1 MKKQIKLILLT
12 IFALALFTSVYS
24 QASSFPSDTYKPVY
38 SDPKIRDAIDFLT
51 NRLPQLVVEDR
62 AKAVAE
68 YQTYFTELNKL
79 DEMDVLYLVGHFY
92 SMVDDAKRAIPYF
105 ELLINDPRL
114 GEESRRMLNLLL
126 YYRSV
131 FYLQGEGSQSKQD
144 FLEDVLNLFPTGK
157 YYPTYLY
164 LWADVASE
172 NNRHEDISN
181 YLQNYNSNRDWIQ
194 NSFIPRKQAIINRI
208 NNLNFDRFYQNPT
221 NEEYLV
227 SDNEISAIQNDLQA
241 LYNEFKAVRGLVMVD
256 IIDKMSTD
264 ESKLLEDLKQQLKL
278 YITPP
283 PLDLASLASV
293 DYTTSEKGPYGKYR
307 EGAVLL
313 AELKGTADYYG
324 QVIDVLDR
332 FFDRRYELFISDDAS
347 VKGKNFSDMELK
359 RLIDIERNIY
369 LYTDIIKSIDALMA
383 DPAYPSRN
391 TDLRPERQE
400 YEEKLADLQIRKRRY
415 LTIRKHDDAME
426 EAVFNE
432 LLEEYYALNRE
443 RNSLNELLPQV
454 EEVMTALIMK
464 NYPKDMQ
471 DNISNQKF
479 LAGNAA
485 SKSLAANDNFNA
497 YLTNLDFIQLELD
510 YRNLRYRDQQRLAK
524 VAANEL
530 SYDESIQQRN
540 QILAEKE
547 ALLIR
552 HRDFVANNPGFQAL
566 EQPSGGYLINN
577 SILYY
582 NMAELQYAVDLEHPE
597 LALGYYRKVLQTDPE
612 FFLKDY
618 ALYNIGYLSTEAKKE
633 EMDPQIAEFRKNN
646 PNSSRP
652 SALRYKES
660 DFREAL
666 SAYQEITAT
675 DKYKESPFY
684 DESLYRLSLLNF
696 LLGTDADEPVVYYTE
711 ARKGFDQLINNPNSK
726 YRYEALYQRAWV
738 NMNQGDEASLKLAMS
753 DFTKLL
759 TAVDDGKIDSQYL
772 AQDYKDNSIDNIA
785 YTLIA
790 LDGVDF
796 AAESKGTSEI
806 QVAMA
811 NYEDKQAKGRIL
823 EKAALLKIGMQA
835 PLQAIDFME
844 LRLKTAPLEL
854 TNPSIVDSI
863 IKLYHTP
870 GLPLRQGTDLAAI
883 RNEKYQFIMD
893 NYNNQSDWYNA
904 NIKQKNIDD
913 PALALQLQVIRN
925 AYEEIRIRR
934 YNALITNPSDETR
947 TLYAQH
953 MMAYSSYSELFGSNY
968 AQWQKQNEKTEAELS
983 GVIAEKRNRPEDYFT
998 AIKSLNSYND
1008 KYQDNPDYFNFEGL
1022 AYKYAQTAYAMIS
1035 DSLAQPDYKPSQG
1048 VPSSSEALYT
1058 FYRDASL
1065 RFYNVLQKPANNSE
1079 ANVQSAAQVMMN
1091 LAEIEIGRGKKSAAK
1106 AHYLQLV
1113 EFEDRLDST
1122 TRRSVYLSLANL
1134 SEDEQNY
1141 TEAESWY
1148 RKALVYARNQQDANE
1163 IDQQIKLQIQ
1173 NNYELA
1179 ERDGN
1184 FSLVAAEHLRLA
1196 EEYKGDRTKYS
1207 GFQYQAS
1214 EAYKKA
1220 GMYQKAIDLKLD
1232 MAKSYNTMDEKYY
1245 LYYDSWTIADS
1256 LMHDEIQGKKLRQE
1270 FIALYPASNRAFNLQ
1285 VQEIDKLSKEP
1296 SQRETAAEMYIELHD
1311 LVRAKKIDSGSVS
1324 AADIYLWAV
1333 DLYRETNNKEK
1344 IIELLTYFT
1353 QTYPDHAQNTEFLTL
1368 LADEYLARGDNAKFE
1383 QYARQI
1389 YLKDNTKSARYL
1401 TTANQKLG
1409 RIAMD
1414 FDAAYAK
1421 QDWELA
1427 FQKRD
1432 EFKRMEAQYI
1442 KEGLPMNN
1450 EAAYAVFTKAEKD
1463 NRDQQAKM
1471 SYLRNFD
1478 QQLNAAEQS
1487 NFLKS
1492 SPAQLILVNNNTTWQ
1507 KHLFGGTPNRI
1518 PALKST
1524 VEAQYKGIL
1533 KLMEQPGS
1541 EYLDNAR
1548 RLRAL
1553 DLICRVNEHAANA
1566 IRTQVNRYL
1575 EVAGE
1580 MSPFKNRKQY
1590 SQAQYDELVNNEL
1603 LPYAQRFIDQYNASA
1618 AEIYLQIHTN
1628 YALAGYTDQYTNRAA
1643 EKLQTMNMLP
1653 DYKTETYPLNDGW
1666 NITITQP
1673 GGSANLYTYG
1683 ISATKTPKGQQLGKV
1698 SIPAKKNLVIER
1710 EINAKVAPDF
1720 VFMHLVFPYDPE
1732 ISVNGTTVEYVYV
1745 PIDTL
1750 DAQDPLTTRYAVR
1763 IDGKYWKAGS
1773 NGVKAVFP
1781 NQGIE
1786 PVSLHLNTIAYFN
1799 QAKLAG
1805 SPPSETLK
1813 VGSDASWKVITS
1825 DPQTGETKVANA
1837 NVVNNFALP
1846 LDRTEK
1852 LVNSSAKAI
1861 WVNET
1866 ADLPQNE
1873 VTFEV
1878 SFNIDTPFR
1887 EGFVDF
1893 VAPDYISLYL
1903 NGSVLDSEFPLEYES
1918 DPYMAYPSRVTLPKE
1933 LIVNGQNTLRMI
1945 VQNQSRYRGMIA
1957 EINITKAAKE

>member
-1 MKKQIKLILLT
+1 MKKHIKLILLT
-12 IFALALFTSVYS
+12 VFALALFSSVYS
-24 QASSFPSDTYKPVY
+24 QSSSFPSDTRKTVY
-38 SDPKIRDAIDFLT
+38 MDPKIQDAIDFLT
-51 NRLPQLVVEDR
+51 NRLPRLVVEDR
-62 AKAVAE
+62 AQAAAE

-92 SMVDDAKRAIPYF
+92 AVADDAKKAIPYF
-105 ELLINDPRL
+105 EMLINDPRL
-114 GEESRRMLNLLL
+114 GEDSRRMLNLLL

-131 FYLQGEGSQSKQD
+131 FYLQGEDSKSKQD

-164 LWADVASE
+164 LWADVASL
-172 NNRHEDISN
+172 NDRHEDISN

-194 NSFIPRKQAIINRI
+194 NSFKPRKLALISRI
-208 NNLNFDRFYQNPT
+208 NNLNFDRFYQNPSSA
-221 NEEYLV
+221 EYLV
-227 SDNEISAIQNDLQA
+227 SENEITGIQNDLQA
-241 LYNEFKAVRGLVMVD
+241 LYNEFKAIRGLVMVD
-256 IIDKMSTD
+256 IIDKMSAD
-264 ESKLLEDLKQQLKL
+264 ENKLLEDLKQQLKL
-278 YITPP
+278 YVNPP
-283 PLDLASLASV
+283 PLDLAALASV
-293 DYTTSEKGPYGKYR
+293 DYANAEKSPYDKYR

-347 VKGKNFSDMELK
+347 VRGKNFSDMELK

-369 LYTDIIKSIDALMA
+369 IYTDIIKSIDALMA
-383 DPAYPSRN
+383 DPAYPNRN
-391 TDLRPERQE
+391 IDLRPERQE

-415 LTIRKHDDAME
+415 LTIRKHDDATE

-432 LLEEYYALNRE
+432 LLEEYYALNSE

-471 DNISNQKF
+471 DNIYKQRL

-524 VAANEL
+524 TAKNEL
-530 SYDESIQQRN
+530 TYEESNQQLQ
-540 QILAEKE
+540 QILTEKE

-552 HRDFVANNPGFQAL
+552 HQDFVANNPGFQAL

-577 SILYY
+577 SILFY
-582 NMAELQYAVDLEHPE
+582 NMAELQYAVDSDHPE
-597 LALGYYRKVLQTDPE
+597 LALGYYRKVLQADPD

-618 ALYNIGYLSTEAKKE
+618 ALYNIGYLSTEAKKD

-652 SALRYKES
+652 SALKYKES

-666 SAYQEITAT
+666 TAYREITAS
-675 DKYKESPFY
+675 DKYKDSPLF
-684 DESLYRLSLLNF
+684 DESLYRLSVLNF
-696 LLGTDADEPVVYYTE
+696 LLGTDADEPVAYYTE
-711 ARKGFDQLINNPNSK
+711 ARKGFDQLINDPESK

-738 NMNQGDEASLKLAMS
+738 NMNQGDEASLKLAMG
-753 DFTKLL
+753 DFTNLM
-759 TAVDDGKIDSQYL
+759 TAVDEGKIESQYL

-796 AAESKGTSEI
+796 TAESKGTSEI

-811 NYEDKQAKGRIL
+811 KYEDKQAKSRIL
-823 EKAALLKIGMQA
+823 EKAALHKIGMQA

-870 GLPLRQGTDLAAI
+870 GLALRQGTDLASI

-893 NYNNQSDWYNA
+893 NYNNQSEWYNA
-904 NIKQKNIDD
+904 NIRQKNIAD
-913 PALALQLQVIRN
+913 PALAAQLQVIRN

-934 YNALITNPSDETR
+934 YNAWITKPSDETK

-953 MMAYSSYSELFGSNY
+953 MAAYSSYPELFGNDY
-968 AQWQKQNEKTEAELS
+968 ALWQKQNERTDAELG
-983 GVIAEKRNRPEDYFT
+983 GVIAEKLNRPEDYLA
-998 AIKSLNSYND
+998 AIKGLNSYND
-1008 KYQDNPDYFNFEGL
+1008 KYPDNPDYFNYEGL
-1022 AYKYAQTAYAMIS
+1022 AYKYAQTAYAMMS
-1035 DSLAQPDYKPSQG
+1035 DSLAQAAYTPAPGLPSDN
-1048 VPSSSEALYT
+1048 EALYT
-1058 FYRDASL
+1058 FFRDASL
-1065 RFYNVLQKPANNSE
+1065 RFYNVLQKPVANPE
-1079 ANVQSAAQVMMN
+1079 ANLQNSAQVMMN
-1091 LAEIEIGRGKKSAAK
+1091 LAEIEIGLGKKSAAK
-1106 AHYLQLV
+1106 THYKQLV

-1122 TRRSVYLSLANL
+1122 TRRSIYLALANL
-1134 SEDEQNY
+1134 SEEEQNY
-1141 TEAESWY
+1141 TEAENWY

-1179 ERDGN
+1179 ERGGN
-1184 FSLVAAEHLRLA
+1184 YPLVAAEHLRLA
-1196 EEYKGDRTKYS
+1196 DEYKGDRTKYS

-1220 GMYQKAIDLKLD
+1220 GMYQEAIDLKLD
-1232 MAKSYNTMDEKYY
+1232 MAKSYSTMDEKYY

-1256 LMHDEIQGKKLRQE
+1256 LMHDEIQGKKLRQD
-1270 FIALYPASNRAFNLQ
+1270 FIAMYPASNRAFNLQ
-1285 VQEIDKLSKEP
+1285 VLEIDKLSKDP
-1296 SQRETAAEMYIELHD
+1296 AQRDTAAGMYIDLHN
-1311 LVRAKKIDSGSVS
+1311 LVRAKKIDSGTVS
-1324 AADIYLWAV
+1324 SADIYLWAV
-1333 DLYRETNNKEK
+1333 DLYRETNNKDK

-1353 QTYPDHAQNTEFLTL
+1353 QTYPDHPQNTEFLTI
-1368 LADEYLARGDNAKFE
+1368 LADEYLARGDKDKFE

-1389 YLKDNTKSARYL
+1389 FLKDKTKSARYL

-1414 FDAAYAK
+1414 FDAAYA
-1421 QDWELA
+1421 QEDWNLA

-1432 EFKRMEAQYI
+1432 EFKRLEAQYI
-1442 KEGLPMNN
+1442 REGLPMNN
-1450 EAAYAVFTKAEKD
+1450 EAAYAVFAQAEKV
-1463 NRDQQAKM
+1463 NREQQAKI

-1478 QQLNAAEQS
+1478 QQLNAIEQG

-1492 SPAQLILVNNNTTWQ
+1492 SPAQLILVNSNTSWQ
-1507 KHLFGGTPNRI
+1507 RHLFGGSANRI
-1518 PALKST
+1518 PAFKST
-1524 VEAQYKGIL
+1524 VEGQYKGIL
-1533 KLMEQPGS
+1533 KLMDQEDA
-1541 EYLDNAR
+1541 EYLDNSR
-1548 RLRAL
+1548 RLKAL
-1553 DLICRVNEHAANA
+1553 DLICRVNEHAADA

-1575 EVAGE
+1575 EVADE
-1580 MSPFKNRKQY
+1580 MAPFKNRRQY

-1603 LPYAQRFIDQYNASA
+1603 LPYAQQFIDQYNASA
-1618 AEIYLQIHTN
+1618 AEIYMQIHTN
-1628 YALAGYTDQYTNRAA
+1628 YDLAGYTDNYTNRAA
-1643 EKLQTMNMLP
+1643 ERLQAMNLLP
-1653 DYKTETYPLNDGW
+1653 AYQTETYPLNDGW
-1666 NITITQP
+1666 NITLAQP

-1683 ISATKTPKGQQLGKV
+1683 ITATTTPKGQKLGMV
-1698 SIPAKKNLVIER
+1698 SIPAKKNLVVER

-1720 VFMHLVFPYDPE
+1720 VFMHMVYPYDPE
-1732 ISVNGTTVEYVYV
+1732 ISVNGTAVEYVYV

-1750 DAQDPLTTRYAVR
+1750 VAKDPLTTRYAVR

-1781 NQGIE
+1781 NQGVE
-1786 PVSLHLNTIAYFN
+1786 PIALHLTTIAYFN

-1805 SPPSETLK
+1805 SLPSETLK
-1813 VGSDASWKVITS
+1813 VSSDGSWKVITS
-1825 DPQTGETKVANA
+1825 DPQTGEPSLANA
-1837 NVVNNFALP
+1837 SVVSNYDLP
-1846 LDRTEK
+1846 LDKTEK
-1852 LVNSSAKAI
+1852 LVNTSAKPI
-1861 WVNET
+1861 WANET
-1866 ADLPQNE
+1866 AELPQNE

-1893 VAPDYISLYL
+1893 VAPDYVSLYL
-1903 NGSVLDSEFPLEYES
+1903 NSSVLDTEYPLDYES
-1918 DPYMAYPSRVTLPKE
+1918 DPLMVFPSRVAIPKD
-1933 LIVNGQNTLRMI
+1933 LVVNGQNTLRMT